1 MKKYK
6 TIFAIILMCI
16 IVMGIFFAKNSIKVA
31 EIQTVMDAFDNVS
44 VEVINDPLV
53 TKSSNRE
60 IVYTLKNKD
69 CHIRWNFSEISYGGK
84 KHMYVKLD
92 YPYQTKC
99 VLSFKD
105 QIPFHEHILK
115 RAFKD
120 WNYKKVKSILTSSFQ
135 SMNPTMKWNQA
146 IIEAGLKSKKLA
158 EYKRLY
164 PNHNPRYS
172 INRIFVE
179 LANEKM
185 AYKGIIELFKNL
197 GLRVKLKDCE
207 KVFSANQSSLKA
219 LGLKLKKYKTIIYD
233 AGMMVFSVEKQ

>member
-1 MKKYK
+1 
-6 TIFAIILMCI
+6 MCL
-16 IVMGIFFAKNSIKVA
+16 IVTGIFFAKNSIKVS

-60 IVYTLKNKD
+60 IAYTLKNKD

-84 KHMYVKLD
+84 KHMYMKLD
-92 YPYQTKC
+92 YTYKTKC
-99 VLSFKD
+99 TLSFKE
-105 QIPFHEHILK
+105 QIPFHKHVLK

-120 WNYKKVKSILTSSFQ
+120 WNYKEVKSILTSSFQ

-158 EYKRLY
+158 DYKKLY

-179 LANEKM
+179 LANVKM
-185 AYKGIIELFKNL
+185 AYKEIIELFNDF
-197 GLRVKLKDCE
+197 GLKIKLKDCE
-207 KVFSANQSSLKA
+207 KVFSGNQSSLEK
-219 LGLKLKKYKTIIYD
+219 LGLKLKKYKTIVYD
-233 AGMMVFSVEKQ
+233 AGMMVFSVDEN